1 MSGLGG
7 PEHVVQMPRPR
18 RFVIPGLPH
27 HLTQR
32 GNYRQQT
39 FFDDADYLLYLLL
52 LSQYSRQLGVT
63 IQAYCLM
70 PNRVHL
76 ILTPQHQDSVPQ
88 MLQRLHS
95 AFARDLHLHHERAGH
110 LWQGRYYSPPMDDVH
125 FWNAMVYVEQ
135 NPQRAR
141 LVQRSWDWHCSSAAA
156 HIRGQDDGLL
166 GLSAWHLRYAS
177 QAWRQYLKLGLR
189 DADLVKRIRDATGKG
204 WPLGSDSFLE
214 GRQHSL
220 RSPSRPRAPGRKLGF
235 KLSDPN

>member
-1 MSGLGG
+1 
-7 PEHVVQMPRPR
+7 MPRPR

-27 HLTQR
+27 HVTQR

-39 FFDDADYLLYLLL
+39 FFQDADYLLYLRLL
-52 LSQYSRQLGVT
+52 RQFSRQLGVT

-70 PNRVHL
+70 PNHVHL
-76 ILTPQHQDSVPQ
+76 ILTPQHEDSVPQ

-95 AFARDLHLHHERAGH
+95 AYARDLHLHHERAGH
-110 LWQGRYYSPPMDDVH
+110 LWQGRYYSTPMDDVH

-141 LVQRSWDWHCSSAAA
+141 LVQRSWDWRWSSAAA

-166 GLSAWHLRYAS
+166 DLSDWRLRYTS
-177 QAWRQYLKLGLR
+177 QTWKQSLELGLG
-189 DADLVKRIRDATGKG
+189 DSNWIERIRDATGKG

-214 GRQHSL
+214 GLQQSL
-220 RSPSRPRAPGRKLGF
+220 GRPSRPRSPGRKLGF
-235 KLSDPN
+235 KVSDTI